1 MYILLFVGRYMKQL
15 STVLFICIGLV
26 SSALVAEAAAK
37 KDFYE
42 LLEVIYSQW
51 EEDVVYEVLQGR
63 LWEYYNDPLALNGAS
78 REDLRL
84 LCILTDDQLDQLFKH
99 IAKNGPLISS
109 YELQAILG
117 FDLATIQLLL
127 PFVSIEVGSDNYHS
141 RALWHKGLEARNSY
155 GLMRYERT
163 LENKRGYQHGKN
175 QNKVPYT
182 GSPNKLFTRLS
193 IKHLSG
199 WELGLSARKGAGEA
213 WTWDPATQRYGLAP
227 WRFYWL
233 VRDKK
238 RIKTL
243 VVGDYAVGYGQGVVI
258 NAGFSIDKSSET
270 IKVIR
275 TNNLGIRP
283 HTSVATTAL
292 RGMAVTWQWHPIALT
307 MYYSNVDLDGQV
319 RTHTSLGSQYVR
331 SVSRNGY
338 YRTQSEIA
346 KKGQV
351 NEQVIGSTLVYKGPT
366 RGAELGI
373 NVLYSHY
380 SLPIYPDTKHGNPLR
395 FSGQHH
401 ANRSLFYRYL
411 WQNFH
416 FFGEGA
422 LSRDGGKAAVIGAVA
437 SLSGYADATVLWRYY
452 GQNFN
457 SPYGKS
463 FRENSSSNS
472 NERGIY
478 LGARVK
484 PWHRLHLDAYY
495 DYFYFPWCLGKP
507 RTGHSWLAK
516 ATYQPTTTS
525 LVSLQYK
532 TAIKPHRVAK
542 TKNTTVGTRQNYQLC
557 WQYALSKA
565 INLKSEVQCSSY
577 QQLGAPTWGYAAAQN
592 VAYRIRK
599 FQLKGRVAW
608 FSAKETSNRLYFYE
622 PNVLYTGFKFR
633 PYQGR
638 GMHYRLLVCYQPTAA
653 FRLELKYA
661 LTYRMDQDKIGSGQE
676 TIRGNAQNGVTLQAI
691 FKF

>member
-1 MYILLFVGRYMKQL
+1 MKQL
-15 STVLFICIGLV
+15 STVLLICIGLV
-26 SSALVAEAAAK
+26 GSALVAEAAEK

-42 LLEVIYSQW
+42 LLEAIYSRW
-51 EEDVVYEVLQGR
+51 EEDVVCEVLQER
-63 LWEYYNDPLALNGAS
+63 LWEYYNDPLALNAAS

-99 IAKNGPLISS
+99 ITKNGPLISI
-109 YELQAILG
+109 YELQAISG

-127 PFVSIEVGSDNYHS
+127 PFVSVETVSYNYCSHS
-141 RALWHKGLEARNSY
+141 LWGKGLEARNSY
-155 GLMRYERT
+155 GLMRYEHT
-163 LENKRGYQHGKN
+163 LESKRGYQHDRK
-175 QNKVPYT
+175 QNKVPHA
-182 GSPNKLFTRLS
+182 GSPNKFFTRLS

-213 WTWDPATQRYGLAP
+213 LIWDPATQHCGLAP

-283 HTSVATTAL
+283 HTSVATTAF
-292 RGMAVTWQWHPIALT
+292 RGMAITWKWHPIALT
-307 MYYSNVDLDGQV
+307 TYYSNVDLDGKV
-319 RTHTSLGSQYVR
+319 KKNTSLGSQYVR

-351 NEQVIGSTLVYKGPT
+351 NEQVIGSTLVYKGSTP
-366 RGAELGI
+366 GAEIGI

-380 SLPIYPDTKHGNPLR
+380 SLPIYPDTQHGNPLR
-395 FSGQHH
+395 FRGQHH
-401 ANRSLFYRYL
+401 ANGSLFYRYL

-422 LSRDGGKAAVIGAVA
+422 LARNGGKAAVIGAVA
-437 SLSGYADATVLWRYY
+437 SLSRYADATVLWRHY

-484 PWHRLHLDAYY
+484 PWHYLHLDAYY
-495 DYFYFPWCLGKP
+495 DFFYFPWYLGKP
-507 RTGHSWLAK
+507 RAGCSWLAK
-516 ATYQPTTTS
+516 VTYQLTRTS

-542 TKNTTVGTRQNYQLC
+542 TKKTTVGTRQHYKLC

-565 INLKSEVQCSSY
+565 ISLKSEVRCSSY
-577 QQLGAPTWGYAAAQN
+577 QQLGVWGYAAAQN
-592 VAYRIRK
+592 VAYRTRK
-599 FQLKGRVAW
+599 LQLKGRVVW
-608 FSAKETSNRLYFYE
+608 FNAKETSNKLYFYE
-622 PNVLYTGFKFR
+622 PNVLHTGFNFR

-638 GMHYRLLVCYQPTAA
+638 GMHYCLLVCYQPTAA
-653 FRLELKYA
+653 FRLELNYA
-661 LTYRMDQDKIGSGQE
+661 LTYRKDKNTIGSSQE
-676 TIRGNAQNGVTLQAI
+676 TIRRNAQNNVTLQAI

>member
-1 MYILLFVGRYMKQL
+1 MKQL

-608 FSAKETSNRLYFYE
+608 FSAKETSKRLYFYE

-676 TIRGNAQNGVTLQAI
+676 TIRGNSQNGVTLQAI

>member
-1 MYILLFVGRYMKQL
+1 MKQL

>member
-1 MYILLFVGRYMKQL
+1 MKQL

-676 TIRGNAQNGVTLQAI
+676 TIRGNSQNGVTLQAI

>member
-1 MYILLFVGRYMKQL
+1 MKQL

-661 LTYRMDQDKIGSGQE
+661 LTYRMDQDRIGSGQE

>member
-1 MYILLFVGRYMKQL
+1 MKQL

-26 SSALVAEAAAK
+26 GSSLVAEAAAK

-51 EEDVVYEVLQGR
+51 EEDVVYEVLQER
-63 LWEYYNDPLALNGAS
+63 LWESYNDPLALNGAS

-84 LCILTDDQLDQLFKH
+84 LCILTDDQLDQLFQH
-99 IAKNGPLISS
+99 IAKNGPLISI
-109 YELQAILG
+109 YELQAIFG

-127 PFVSIEVGSDNYHS
+127 PFVSIEAGSDNYHS

-163 LENKRGYQHGKN
+163 LENKRGDQHDKN

-193 IKHLSG
+193 IKHRSG

-213 WTWDPATQRYGLAP
+213 VTWDPATQRYGLAP

-258 NAGFSIDKSSET
+258 NAGFSLDKSSET

-283 HTSVATTAL
+283 HTSVATTAF

-307 MYYSNVDLDGQV
+307 TYYSNVDLDGKV
-319 RTHTSLGSQYVR
+319 RKNTSLGSQYVR
-331 SVSRNGY
+331 SVSRSGY

-351 NEQVIGSTLVYKGPT
+351 NEHVIGSTLVYKGPT

-395 FSGQHH
+395 FRGQHH
-401 ANRSLFYRYL
+401 ANGSLFYCYL

-437 SLSGYADATVLWRYY
+437 SLSRYADATVLWRHY

-484 PWHRLHLDAYY
+484 PWHCLHLDAYY
-495 DYFYFPWCLGKP
+495 DFFYFPWCLGKP
-507 RTGHSWLAK
+507 RAGHSWLAK
-516 ATYQPTTTS
+516 ATYLPTKTS

-532 TAIKPHRVAK
+532 TAIKPNRVAK
-542 TKNTTVGTRQNYQLC
+542 TKKTTVGTRQNYQLC
-557 WQYALSKA
+557 WQYALSKT
-565 INLKSEVQCSSY
+565 ISLKSEVQGSND
-577 QQLGAPTWGYAAAQN
+577 QPLGAPTWGYAAAQN

-622 PNVLYTGFKFR
+622 SNVLYTGFKFR

-638 GMHYRLLVCYQPTAA
+638 GMHYRLLVCYQPAAA

-661 LTYRMDQDKIGSGQE
+661 LTYRMDQDAVGSGQE